1 MHVCTCTCGGCSV
14 VSSKFCFLGFI
25 PIALL
30 VKLLASCT
38 IMVQIA
44 PHKMRVLHL
53 TSSSLYKAGALT
65 FVLFWSFVLYSAHDL
80 LESTVRTA
88 GKSPRRLEVDRN
100 TTIPLPKQAEVEI
113 KLAEVINIDPES
125 SDSGDADADEEEG
138 DDGALKNL
146 LDQIVYPPANRG
158 QASLFR
164 EVTDQYEG
172 SLPKSTE
179 NKDMYLPVYER
190 IYREAPG
197 VLGFGDHG
205 REMMDSIIK
214 ALYADPERE
223 TVTLMEVGV
232 WFGSSLARWLQVDP
246 KVRVVGVDPFIA
258 VPTQDRQVKVLKR
271 NEMRQ
276 FGKVNF
282 NRGLTL
288 YNMKKEIK
296 EEPTDRTLAIAG
308 FFPQA
313 ADFFFDA
320 HHEQKGPDID
330 IFYLDVGKVNEPQ
343 DHIDFVTATITKV
356 FDEFPNVIVS
366 GDDWQHG
373 THYKL
378 FQDTIRQLAAK
389 YGRTVFLSG
398 NRTWIMAKIKSDT
411 ETP

>member
-1 MHVCTCTCGGCSV
+1 
-14 VSSKFCFLGFI
+14 
-25 PIALL
+25 

-38 IMVQIA
+38 IMVQVA
-44 PHKMRVLHL
+44 QHKRRVLHL
-53 TSSSLYKAGALT
+53 TSSSLYKGGALIL
-65 FVLFWSFVLYSAHDL
+65 VLICSFVLYAAHDL
-80 LESTVRTA
+80 LESTVPPA
-88 GKSPRRLEVDRN
+88 GDFPRRLDNDHNMTVPPAR
-100 TTIPLPKQAEVEI
+100 QAKVEI
-113 KLAEVINIDPES
+113 KLAKVINIDSAS
-125 SDSGDADADEEEG
+125 SDSGDGDEDEG
-138 DDGALKNL
+138 NDALKNL
-146 LDQIVYPPANRG
+146 LDQIVYPPATPG

-164 EVTDQYEG
+164 EVTDQYEE
-172 SLPKSTE
+172 SLPKSTV
-179 NKDMYLPVYER
+179 NKDLYLPVYER
-190 IYREAPG
+190 IYRESPG

-214 ALYADPERE
+214 ALCASPERE

-258 VPTQDRQVKVLKR
+258 VPTQDRQVKLLKR
-271 NEMRQ
+271 NEMRE

-282 NRGLTL
+282 NRGLTM
-288 YNMKKEIK
+288 YNMKQEIH
-296 EEPTDRTLAIAG
+296 EEPTDRALAIAG

-330 IFYLDVGKVNEPQ
+330 IFYLDGGKVNEPQ

-356 FDEFPNVIVS
+356 IDEFPNVIVS

-398 NRTWIMAKIKSDT
+398 NRTWIMAKIKSNT
-411 ETP
+411 ETL

>member
-1 MHVCTCTCGGCSV
+1 M
-14 VSSKFCFLGFI
+14 
-25 PIALL
+25 
-30 VKLLASCT
+30 
-38 IMVQIA
+38 
-44 PHKMRVLHL
+44 
-53 TSSSLYKAGALT
+53 
-65 FVLFWSFVLYSAHDL
+65 
-80 LESTVRTA
+80 TVPPAR
-88 GKSPRRLEVDRN
+88 
-100 TTIPLPKQAEVEI
+100 QAKVEI
-113 KLAEVINIDPES
+113 KLAKVINIDSAS
-125 SDSGDADADEEEG
+125 SDSGDGDEDEG
-138 DDGALKNL
+138 NDALKNL
-146 LDQIVYPPANRG
+146 LDQIVYPPATPG

-164 EVTDQYEG
+164 EVTDQYEE
-172 SLPKSTE
+172 SLPKSTV
-179 NKDMYLPVYER
+179 NKDLYLPVYER
-190 IYREAPG
+190 IYRESPG

-214 ALYADPERE
+214 ALCASPERE

-258 VPTQDRQVKVLKR
+258 VPTQDRQVKLLKR
-271 NEMRQ
+271 NEMH
-276 FGKVNF
+276 
-282 NRGLTL
+282 
-288 YNMKKEIK
+288 
-296 EEPTDRTLAIAG
+296 EEPTDRALAIAG

-330 IFYLDVGKVNEPQ
+330 IFYLDGGKVNEPQ

-356 FDEFPNVIVS
+356 IDEFPNVIVS

-398 NRTWIMAKIKSDT
+398 NRTWIMAKIKSNT
-411 ETP
+411 ETL